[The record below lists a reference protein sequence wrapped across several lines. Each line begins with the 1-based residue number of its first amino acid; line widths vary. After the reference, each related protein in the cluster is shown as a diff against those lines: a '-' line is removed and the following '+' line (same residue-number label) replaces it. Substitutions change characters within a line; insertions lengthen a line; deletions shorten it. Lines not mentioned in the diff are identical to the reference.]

1 MEVVITDNKTCYS
14 YYDSEHKIL
23 HSNFKGIVNLD
34 LFKEH
39 TLNVLSFTK
48 ENQILAGLI
57 DFRKLRGSFLKILGH
72 LEGKVQPKLQARGFN
87 IQAFIVSD
95 DIITTAVTEKLY
107 DLFRS
112 HDGNVKIFSDPDD
125 AKKWVVEMINS

>member
-14 YYDSEHKIL
+14 YYDSESKIL
-23 HSNFKGIVNLD
+23 HSRFKGIVNFD

-39 TLNVLSFTK
+39 TRNVLKFNSD
-48 ENQILAGLI
+48 NHMLAALV

-72 LEGKVQPKLQARGFN
+72 LEGDVQPKLQARGFN

-95 DIITTAVTEKLY
+95 DIITAAVTERLY
-107 DLFRS
+107 NAFRS
-112 HDGNVKIFSDPDD
+112 HDGNVKIFTDPDE
-125 AKKWVVEMINS
+125 AEKWVNEMINS